1 MKKANSLINVFTGA
15 EASVIFLKGELEE
28 IGISPL
34 IKNDFSDAWLGV
46 APPSVTLY
54 IQESDLSKAEPIIKE
69 FIKNNKS

>member
-1 MKKANSLINVFTGA
+1 MKKTSNLINIFTGP
-15 EASVIFLKGELEE
+15 EASVILLKGELEA

-54 IQESDLSKAEPIIKE
+54 IQESDLSKAEQIIKE
-69 FIKNNKS
+69 FLKNNIS

>member
-15 EASVIFLKGELEE
+15 EASVILLKDELEK

-34 IKNDFSDAWLGV
+34 IKNDSSDAWLGA
-46 APPSVTLY
+46 APPAVTLY
-54 IQESDLSKAEPIIKE
+54 IQESDISKAEPIIKE

>member
-1 MKKANSLINVFTGA
+1 MKKTNNLINIFTGP
-15 EASVIFLKGELEE
+15 EASVILLKGELEA

-54 IQESDLSKAEPIIKE
+54 IQESDLSKAEQIIKE
-69 FIKNNKS
+69 FLKNNIS